1 MAKLISKTYG
11 EALFE
16 LAVEHDPQ
24 EFLSQ
29 VAGMKRALEA
39 NPDFDKL
46 MRHPG
51 ITRQEKNMAL
61 EEVFGGRICQ
71 ELLGFLKVIV
81 SKERYKNLPD
91 ILQYFIV
98 RMKEYQKIGT
108 AHVTTAVPLTA
119 AQKEQIEAKLLQTTA
134 YETMEMNYRED
145 PGLIGGMVI
154 RIGDRVVDSSI
165 KTRLDDL
172 TKQLLQIQLG

>member
-16 LAVEHDPQ
+16 LAMEREPQ
-24 EFLSQ
+24 EFLAQ
-29 VAGMKRALEA
+29 VTKLWEILEQ
-39 NPDFDKL
+39 NPDLDKL

-51 ITRQEKNMAL
+51 ISKQEKNEVL
-61 EEVFGGRICQ
+61 EEVFGGRIRQ
-71 ELLGFLKVIV
+71 ELLGFLKAVV

-91 ILQYFIV
+91 ILQYFIA
-98 RMKEYQKIGT
+98 RMKEYQRIGI
-108 AHVTTAVPLTA
+108 AYVTTAVPLNA
-119 AQKEQIEAKLLQTTA
+119 SQQAQVEARLLQTTG
-134 YETMEMNYRED
+134 YETMEMNYQED

-165 KTRLDDL
+165 RTRLNDL
-172 TKQLLQIQLG
+172 TRQLLQIQLG